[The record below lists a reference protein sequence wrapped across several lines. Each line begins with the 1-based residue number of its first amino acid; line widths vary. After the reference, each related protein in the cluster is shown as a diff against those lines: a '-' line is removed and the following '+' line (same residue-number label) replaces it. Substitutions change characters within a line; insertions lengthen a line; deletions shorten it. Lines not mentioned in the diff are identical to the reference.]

1 MFRVFA
7 DGRLNQTQAVQRLFA
22 MFPNHGPGIAMLLL
36 RVSVAV
42 TLVLDASTRMAALAP
57 WWMFFGVI
65 LLAISLCIGFL
76 TPILSV
82 LCCLF
87 EVGSLLIGGGT
98 GIPVIL
104 VSTMN
109 AAALALLGPGAYS
122 LDARLF
128 GRRALVVPHPKHHEG
143 Q

>member
-1 MFRVFA
+1 
-7 DGRLNQTQAVQRLFA
+7 

-36 RVSVAV
+36 RVSVAA
-42 TLVLDASTRMAALAP
+42 TLVLDASTRMAALSP
-57 WWMFFGVI
+57 RWMFLGLI
-65 LLAISLCIGFL
+65 LVAISLCMGFL

-87 EVGSLLIGGGT
+87 EIGGLLIGGGADAV
-98 GIPVIL
+98 GIL
-104 VSTMN
+104 VSILN

-122 LDARLF
+122 LDAQLF
-128 GRRALVVPHPKHHEG
+128 GRRVLVVPHRKDHEG

>member
-1 MFRVFA
+1 
-7 DGRLNQTQAVQRLFA
+7 

-36 RVSVAV
+36 RVSVAA
-42 TLVLDASTRMAALAP
+42 TLVLDASTRMAPLAP
-57 WWMFFGVI
+57 RWMFLGLI
-65 LLAISLCIGFL
+65 LVAISLCIGFL

-87 EVGSLLIGGGT
+87 EIAGLVIGGGAT
-98 GIPVIL
+98 AVVNLTSIL
-104 VSTMN
+104 T

-128 GRRALVVPHPKHHEG
+128 ARRVVVVPHRKHDEG